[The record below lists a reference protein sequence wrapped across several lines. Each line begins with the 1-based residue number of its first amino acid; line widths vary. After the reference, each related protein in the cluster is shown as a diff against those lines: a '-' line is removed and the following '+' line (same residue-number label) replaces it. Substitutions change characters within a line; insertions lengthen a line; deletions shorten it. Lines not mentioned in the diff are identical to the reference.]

1 MNYLKQ
7 NQEKTILALLTFI
20 LSLIV
25 YLDTVAPTVSF
36 WDCGE
41 FIATSFTLGVPHPPG
56 SPLFLLIGRF
66 FAMLPIGNDIAY
78 RVNLMSPIVSAF
90 AVMFLFLI
98 IVQLVKKWENPS
110 NPLYKIILYS
120 GAFIGA
126 MTFAYTDSHWF
137 NAVEAEVYAFSTFL
151 TAIVVWLILVW
162 EEHADKPGHERY
174 LLIIAYIMGLAMGI
188 HLLNLLAIFFIAL
201 IIYFKRHDVNTLGWF
216 IADIIIGTA
225 IVAVLF
231 VFFRQV
237 TDSTTFQAFW
247 TLGVFMGIYVLVYKT
262 SQNER
267 LVEHARNTLM
277 AFFASAIF
285 LVING
290 GVIRGLPN
298 IADKMGLAAVGV
310 LIAVIFIGTFFC
322 IKKRYNIASLAL
334 MALILIIVGYSSYTT
349 IFIRSSQN
357 PTIDENDP
365 ETTHQALAYLE
376 REQYGRREFADIFN
390 RAVWKPEAEH
400 KYTGAGDYFWKYQ
413 IKHMYIRYFNW
424 QFIGRLGDRVDPFQ
438 FFLPFPFLIGIYGML
453 SHFRRDKHKALSILA
468 LFLFTGLMI
477 VLYLNQDDPQ
487 PRERD
492 YSYVGSFFTFAI
504 WIGIGVSS
512 IIGQIAQLKNEK
524 IRTSLAWMLTATMLI
539 VLPLNI
545 LVANYHEHDRSGN
558 FVASDYS
565 YNILQTCE
573 PDGIIFTNGD
583 NDTFPLWYLQEVE
596 HVRQDVRVVNLSLL
610 NTDWY
615 IRQLRDNEPKV
626 DLGNLSD
633 EIINSLTVR
642 GWKPQRVKISPPP
655 GSDLAP
661 LEWELKP
668 TIMGQGIRV
677 QDIMILHLLEMNKWK
692 RPVYF
697 AVTVSPENRLGME
710 EFLQME
716 GLAFR
721 VNPKKVKRVNGER
734 LQENIFNV
742 YRYRNL
748 DNPHVYFNDNI
759 VKLIGNYRS
768 GFFQLA
774 LEKLYD
780 NDLPGMVATLDSMA
794 VRLPEDIVPIQNDD
808 VSLQLGMLYHEGGRS
823 EELARRL
830 EYRVNRPKN
839 SLKDMLRF
847 ASIYYQELN
856 EKQTAL
862 DILEN
867 LYKDNPG
874 SGEVIGLLVRLYGEM
889 KNYDTALNILDEW
902 IALHPTDVSATRMR
916 DEFRRELARLPR
928 QDRQATETDSSGS

>member
-748 DNPHVYFNDNI
+748 NNPHVYFNDNI

>member
-438 FFLPFPFLIGIYGML
+438 FFLPFPFLVGIYGML
-453 SHFRRDKHKALSILA
+453 SHFQRDKHKALSILA

-748 DNPHVYFNDNI
+748 NNPHVYFNDNI

-916 DEFRRELARLPR
+916 DEFRREIVRLSQ
-928 QDRQATETDSSGS
+928 QDKQAAETDSSGS